1 MVECGSIVKSY
12 LSFETSLGITYSH
25 LRKWWLALLHL
36 LSSCLD
42 GMDPFH
48 NMWNNSNIEC
58 KVQNNMVHYF
68 LLMKF
73 CQNMKFKIWK
83 KNDFE
88 GFQSPKVKKKNVKMI

>member
-1 MVECGSIVKSY
+1 VVECGSIVKSY
-12 LSFETSLGITYSH
+12 LHFETSLGRTYSH

-36 LSSCLD
+36 LSSCLN

-48 NMWNNSNIEC
+48 SMWNSNIEC
-58 KVQNNMVHYF
+58 KVQNNKVHYF

-73 CQNMKFKIWK
+73 CQTWNSKFEK

-88 GFQSPKVKKKNVKMI
+88 GFSEEKKVKMIFFN